1 MASFNTPH
9 SSHFNI
15 DPPERIALAALP
27 TPLIKLNRFSKRLQ
41 SECPNAPAI
50 WVKRD
55 DMTGGPEGGN
65 KLRKLEFLM
74 AYAINNGY
82 DTVITCGGLQSNHC
96 RATALVGARLG
107 IDVHLVL
114 RGDKPDL
121 FDANLL
127 VDHLAG
133 AVVDCI
139 PLKEYIA
146 DLDGLLKDRQ
156 NTYAR
161 QGKKALIIP
170 TGASDDIG
178 IWGYIEA
185 ARELSEDFKRMN
197 FYPDYIISAAG
208 SGGTLAGL
216 VAGRVLYNM
225 SANIAAVN
233 VCDDATYFQRR
244 VAEDIKG
251 WIERYDLAKSLELGL
266 QVDDITQYHFD
277 VNIIEG
283 YVGPGYAKVTGEVL
297 STIHELTKL
306 EGIVLDPVYTGK
318 AFHGLVSEIKAG
330 RFDHANNMVFVH
342 TGGQMGLTPYK
353 EALTQILAGRTS
365 GSTSGST
372 FGRTSGSTSV

>member
-1 MASFNTPH
+1 MPESEFNNRRGIGSP
-9 SSHFNI
+9 
-15 DPPERIALAALP
+15 DRIQLAALP
-27 TPLIKLNRFSKRLQ
+27 TPLIPLHRFTEKLKSIHPQ
-41 SECPNAPAI
+41 SPTI

-114 RGDKPDL
+114 RGGKPDL

-139 PLKEYIA
+139 PLKEYIT

-156 NTYAR
+156 NTYAS

-185 ARELSEDFKRMN
+185 ARELSEDFKQLQ
-197 FYPDYIISAAG
+197 FSPDYIVSAAG

-216 VAGRVLYNM
+216 VAGKILYGL
-225 SANIAAVN
+225 SATIAAVN
-233 VCDDATYFQRR
+233 VCDDASYFERR

-251 WIERYDLAKSLELGL
+251 WVTRYGLAKPLEAGLGI
-266 QVDDITQYHFD
+266 DDIDRYPFD

-283 YVGPGYAKVTGEVL
+283 YVGPGYAKVTEEIL
-297 STIHELTKL
+297 STIHHLAKL
-306 EGIVLDPVYTGK
+306 EGLVLDPVYTGK

-330 RFDHANNMVFVH
+330 RFDDAENVVFIH

-353 EALTQILAGRTS
+353 QALTDLLSSQQ
-365 GSTSGST
+365 
-372 FGRTSGSTSV
+372 